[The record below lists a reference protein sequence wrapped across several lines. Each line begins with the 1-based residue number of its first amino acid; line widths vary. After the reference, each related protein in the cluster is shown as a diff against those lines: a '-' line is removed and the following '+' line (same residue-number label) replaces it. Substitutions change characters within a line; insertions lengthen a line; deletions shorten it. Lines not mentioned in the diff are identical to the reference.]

1 MRRQASAAPPEE
13 FRISALPAAAES
25 TTAGSSGTRPSSG
38 RPVWSIMSSTVRFMR
53 ENRRGC
59 TRLTTSCS
67 SSCPS
72 SARGVCRAGG
82 VPQGGGI
89 RRGSD
94 DTAVGKLRGKAE
106 ARADPGG
113 RVDQDPVEGLAGLAQ
128 QRTEALLL
136 HESVLLAHRGRQ
148 QEQARQGRMLRG
160 VGQLAEALRHVRER
174 DSGLLSHAERDVEIP
189 QADVGIDAQDALSL
203 GRQDRPR
210 SRRRASFFPCRPCRK

>member
-1 MRRQASAAPPEE
+1 
-13 FRISALPAAAES
+13 
-25 TTAGSSGTRPSSG
+25 
-38 RPVWSIMSSTVRFMR
+38 MSSTVRFMR

-72 SARGVCRAGG
+72 SAGG

-89 RRGSD
+89 RRGGD
-94 DTAVGKLRGKAE
+94 DAAVGKLRGKAE

-174 DSGLLSHAERDVEIP
+174 DSGLLGHAKRDVEIP
-189 QADVGIDAQDALSL
+189 QADVGIDAQDALAL
-203 GRQDRPR
+203 GGKTGRDPGAERR
-210 SRRRASFFPCRPCRK
+210 FSRAALAGNDGNRYTHVHAASFGVFFL